1 MCRCYNVIT
10 QYWKSNNF
18 HHQKIGRQ
26 NKKLEIKYVPESLRR
41 RLFMTKM
48 RRRPDFLGNKMRYR
62 QDCLFDLLLLLE
74 TVV

>member
-1 MCRCYNVIT
+1 VIT

-41 RLFMTKM
+41 RLFMQKM

-62 QDCLFDLLLLLE
+62 QDSSNKMRSGPDF
-74 TVV
+74 